1 MLLLYYYLVTDVT
14 DVTRLLQGVSTFL
27 LEKIFFAMGFVIFAQ
42 SAHHQ
47 PSSRRVRRKLGQ
59 RIDGSRYR
67 DQRGPIDVSSQ

>member
-42 SAHHQ
+42 SAHL
-47 PSSRRVRRKLGQ
+47 SCRRYAKQEDEREISPVPH
-59 RIDGSRYR
+59 RY
-67 DQRGPIDVSSQ
+67 G